1 MAQGQ
6 GPCGGLE
13 QRHPHSESAVPRSGV
28 RIAAAGFGRLFGCR
42 FLRSARDFADVI
54 ARGNHED
61 SSESLPKSGRPLIA
75 CWISCASADGRDAK
89 EVRTEGPSRCGNPCV
104 GSIAIRPTPSVLR
117 TGCSRV
123 LVRASGRDSHLSGR
137 VGGWVLVPSSSALAP
152 VSSRNGHMRVPVRV
166 AVCRAKQSECFR
178 PAGQPQLGPARWKT
192 EALRGNPAQAGDYLF
207 RLMT

>member
-123 LVRASGRDSHLSGR
+123 LVRASGPRFPLKRPRRMLGSCAVFVRARASLKPQWPSEGSGTRWR
-137 VGGWVLVPSSSALAP
+137 VPRQAIGVLPSCRPAPAGASALEDGSTP
-152 VSSRNGHMRVPVRV
+152 RESG
-166 AVCRAKQSECFR
+166 
-178 PAGQPQLGPARWKT
+178 AGG
-192 EALRGNPAQAGDYLF
+192 
-207 RLMT
+207 RLLV